1 MIRSSTLRK
10 NKYILRQF
18 TITKAKQL
26 IFKKKECFN
35 IHEKLKNRVLKTNL
49 ATHSAFSAPDT
60 KKVLEKEH

>member
-1 MIRSSTLRK
+1 MIRSSPLRK

-26 IFKKKECFN
+26 IFKKKKCFN
-35 IHEKLKNRVLKTNL
+35 IHEKLQNRVLKTNL